1 MPWPSRQRQTVLA
14 ANDAPC
20 SVRSISTSRN
30 SREDHA
36 AKCLYP
42 TRARIATLRL
52 GLDGA
57 RRVEGLD
64 APHGAGTG
72 DAKPLSRPAA
82 GHTLFRHSGN
92 KAGT

>member
-1 MPWPSRQRQTVLA
+1 MLGAQHLNQLDKADVLL
-14 ANDAPC
+14 
-20 SVRSISTSRN
+20 RRN

-36 AKCLYP
+36 AKCPDP